1 MKKDNRIDLKDK
13 NGTITSIIMVGLF
26 VFFAYLSFWVLH
38 DNLSFE
44 TGICKNCF
52 GPLKILNNPLPFIF
66 FMVSYIITG
75 LAIFKFILKSKY
87 IETGSADKESKKD
100 LSSKSKFYI
109 FAVTLIVA
117 LILLIFF
124 D

>member
-1 MKKDNRIDLKDK
+1 
-13 NGTITSIIMVGLF
+13 
-26 VFFAYLSFWVLH
+26 
-38 DNLSFE
+38 
-44 TGICKNCF
+44 
-52 GPLKILNNPLPFIF
+52 
-66 FMVSYIITG
+66 MVSYIITG

>member
-1 MKKDNRIDLKDK
+1 MKKHNRIDLKDK
-13 NGTITSIIMVGLF
+13 NGTITSIIMVGLL

-66 FMVSYIITG
+66 FMVSLFYKC
-75 LAIFKFILKSKY
+75 LQFILKKNKV
-87 IETGSADKESKKD
+87 G
-100 LSSKSKFYI
+100 LH
-109 FAVTLIVA
+109 
-117 LILLIFF
+117 FF
-124 D
+124 GD